1 MVKDQR
7 GVTLIETLVAL
18 FVIAILVVSFAS
30 AFSSSLISIE
40 SWGNYYEALAT
51 AQNLLERAVAG
62 EPLGEQD
69 GIFTKRGVQWP
80 DDVVSVPGTVITARV
95 NYKTR
100 FGLKGTVE
108 LSSFVA
114 D

>member
-1 MVKDQR
+1 M
-7 GVTLIETLVAL
+7 
-18 FVIAILVVSFAS
+18 
-30 AFSSSLISIE
+30 
-40 SWGNYYEALAT
+40 
-51 AQNLLERAVAG
+51 AG

-69 GIFTKRGVQWP
+69 GIFTKRDVQWP
-80 DDVVSVPGTVITARV
+80 DDVVPVPGTVITARV
-95 NYKTR
+95 NYRTR

>member
-69 GIFTKRGVQWP
+69 GIFTKRDVQWP
-80 DDVVSVPGTVITARV
+80 DDVVPVPGTVITVRV
-95 NYKTR
+95 NYRTR